1 MSKLSDRHGGK
12 QVRELKQQYS
22 SHIYEVIGLEA
33 PANLASR
40 TGLGLSFE

>member
-12 QVRELKQQYS
+12 QVRELKQHYNE
-22 SHIYEVIGLEA
+22 HIYEGIGLEA
-33 PANLASR
+33 PANLASH